1 MTTQQYDRLVV
12 TDLVDW
18 IEKHIDDKLLIDDVS
33 RQSGY
38 SKWHIQRKFKAVT
51 GKTIA
56 SYIRNR
62 KLTRAALALRK
73 TNRRVLDIALSCGF
87 DNQQTFTR
95 MFRKRFGVAPGGYRL
110 QSSKAEYGL
119 SLKRS

>member
-1 MTTQQYDRLVV
+1 MTTQQYDHLIV
-12 TDLVDW
+12 TDLVNW
-18 IEKHIDDKLLIDDVS
+18 IESHIDDKLLIDDVS

-62 KLTRAALALRK
+62 MLTRAALALRK
-73 TNRRVLDIALSCGF
+73 TDRRVLDIALSCGF

-95 MFRKRFGVAPGGYRL
+95 MFRKRFGIAPGSYRASADASA
-110 QSSKAEYGL
+110 QNFIYPI
-119 SLKRS
+119 

>member
-73 TNRRVLDIALSCGF
+73 TDRRVWISRSLAVLTTSRHLLGCSVRDLVSLREDTVCKA
-87 DNQQTFTR
+87 
-95 MFRKRFGVAPGGYRL
+95 VRL
-110 QSSKAEYGL
+110 NMVSA
-119 SLKRS
+119 